1 MTLYELLTLKEP
13 YEDEDKFE
21 VATMISQGLRPK
33 MPTGLPSSYNQLIE
47 LYETLTI
54 KDPKARPE
62 LRDVRDNLQ
71 QLQWTL
77 QSSD

>member
-1 MTLYELLTLKEP
+1 MILYELMTLKEP

-21 VATMISQGLRPK
+21 VATMISTGARPK
-33 MPTGLPSSYNQLIE
+33 MPGSLPSSYKPLVE
-47 LYETLTI
+47 LYETLAV

-62 LRDVRDNLQ
+62 LRDVRDSLQ